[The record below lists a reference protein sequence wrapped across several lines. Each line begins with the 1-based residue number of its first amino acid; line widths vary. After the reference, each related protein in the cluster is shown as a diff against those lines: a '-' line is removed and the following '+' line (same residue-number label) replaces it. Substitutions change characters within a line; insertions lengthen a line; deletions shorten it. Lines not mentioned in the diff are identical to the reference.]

1 MEENTVNAVETT
13 EKTAKADKVEKKAA
27 KKDKK
32 PSFFH
37 GLKKEHKKI
46 VFADKETVAKQT
58 VAVLFMSIAIGV
70 MIAVLDFVMKF
81 GLSFIL

>member
-32 PSFFH
+32 PGFFH
-37 GLKKEHKKI
+37 GLKKEYKKI
-46 VFADKETVAKQT
+46 
-58 VAVLFMSIAIGV
+58 AIQP
-70 MIAVLDFVMKF
+70 AR
-81 GLSFIL
+81 